1 MDSPSQDKNDLVT
14 TNDEELLD
22 HFLTLYRQGLLHIVR
37 GHKRTKEACQSS
49 CVRFWEEKSKY
60 QQTQMDLEVKKEDFR
75 KRMEVVASQ
84 WKDLHAE
91 EDQLKTY
98 KEKCAKTV
106 KEHDEVRIQAQ
117 KKAREER
124 EQRMQMETEL
134 LRAKREME
142 DLRNEHQK
150 LCNKVQKYSIFKKYL
165 DDVVEN
171 SEFEVIKAII
181 ERYEMLVRIPNDVW
195 QSQQSRKEMYEQA
208 MVLQDQYRA
217 EKEAEILH
225 YKNELAELQLQ
236 FDQVQSDVRLWETR
250 WADMQNMAAKKNLE
264 LMTIKLAI
272 LNLYHR
278 AGKKQKGNLNLSVDE
293 NFRLLDKI
301 QNFIYDLKVNPMG
314 VKMKNMKNI
323 KTHHL
328 ASFHPPAENDPVQCP
343 QCDARAKENATVK
356 ASIAKA
362 RAIPEAVGVI
372 QCSALGLGLLRS
384 ISPPQRQQ
392 LPVPGLDLRAFA
404 PQLGLTMS
412 ICQSVHHT
420 QHVPYSS
427 TRRPS

>member
-1 MDSPSQDKNDLVT
+1 
-14 TNDEELLD
+14 
-22 HFLTLYRQGLLHIVR
+22 
-37 GHKRTKEACQSS
+37 
-49 CVRFWEEKSKY
+49 
-60 QQTQMDLEVKKEDFR
+60 FR

-124 EQRMQMETEL
+124 EQRMQMESEL

-272 LNLYHR
+272 LNLYH
-278 AGKKQKGNLNLSVDE
+278 
-293 NFRLLDKI
+293 
-301 QNFIYDLKVNPMG
+301 
-314 VKMKNMKNI
+314 
-323 KTHHL
+323 
-328 ASFHPPAENDPVQCP
+328 
-343 QCDARAKENATVK
+343 
-356 ASIAKA
+356 
-362 RAIPEAVGVI
+362 
-372 QCSALGLGLLRS
+372 
-384 ISPPQRQQ
+384 
-392 LPVPGLDLRAFA
+392 
-404 PQLGLTMS
+404 
-412 ICQSVHHT
+412 
-420 QHVPYSS
+420 
-427 TRRPS
+427 